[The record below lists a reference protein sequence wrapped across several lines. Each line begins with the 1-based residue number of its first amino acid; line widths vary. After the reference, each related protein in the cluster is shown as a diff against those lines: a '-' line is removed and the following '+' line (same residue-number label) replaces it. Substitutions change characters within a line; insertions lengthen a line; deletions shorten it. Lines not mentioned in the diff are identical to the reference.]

1 MSYPWTLVTDTGR
14 LRENNED
21 AGQAWPDLHLFAVA
35 DGMGGHVGGEVASH
49 VALQAVFDVVGH
61 APKPR
66 NATQEEELLGAAAIA
81 ANDAVLREADVREL
95 GGMGTTLTVLRVRN
109 RTVVASHVGD
119 TRLYLVKPS
128 EMVQLTKDHNM
139 VALLV
144 EAGAV
149 KPEDAH
155 LHPDRHLL
163 TRAIGTH
170 RKVEPDTLRALIPRG
185 ARLLL
190 SSDGLHD
197 VVPVPEIHRLASDT
211 SMERGARAMIE
222 AANREGGP
230 DNITV
235 LLVEP

>member
-1 MSYPWTLVTDTGR
+1 MSYPWTLLSDTGR

-21 AGQAWPDLHLFAVA
+21 AGQAWPEIHLFAVA
-35 DGMGGHVGGEVASH
+35 DGMGGHVAGEVASH
-49 VALQAVFDVVGH
+49 VALQAVYDVVAH
-61 APKPR
+61 ARKPR
-66 NATQEEELLGAAAIA
+66 NATQEEQLLGSAAIA
-81 ANDAVLREADVREL
+81 ANDAVLREAEVRGL
-95 GGMGTTLTVLRVRN
+95 DGMGTTLTAVRIRN

-119 TRLYLVKPS
+119 SRLYLIKPD
-128 EMVQLTKDHNM
+128 EIVQLTKDHNM

-149 KPEDAH
+149 EPEDANT
-155 LHPDRHLL
+155 HPDRHLL
-163 TRAIGTH
+163 TRAVGTH
-170 RKVEPDTLRALIPRG
+170 PEVEPDTLRARIPRG

-197 VVPVPEIHRLASDT
+197 VVPEPEIHQLGCEPDL
-211 SMERGARAMIE
+211 ERAAQAMID

-235 LLVEP
+235 LLIEP